1 MKGKDWLVTE
11 DGKYQACESAREWD
25 LLQDNYYLYRF
36 LTELEDTVKQTEEE
50 IACIAKIRMLVRRL
64 ITNSYW
70 VRSKYPEPDFETGT
84 SVELLYEELGFPFTV
99 QTVTF
104 TPGTTSNIHNHGTWG
119 VVAILK
125 GQEKNTFWER
135 SACSSAE
142 TRQSRTL
149 SPTSEFPDK
158 IESTKELILSPGD
171 IISFV
176 PGAIHC
182 VEAVAD
188 EPTVTFNLY
197 GETKSKE
204 RFEFDTVSHTA
215 KNF

>member
-11 DGKYQACESAREWD
+11 DGKYQACESVREWD
-25 LLQDNYYLYRF
+25 LLRENYYLYRF

-50 IACIAKIRMLVRRL
+50 IDCLAKIRMLVRRL

-125 GQEKNTFWER
+125 GKEKNIFWQR
-135 SACSSAE
+135 
-142 TRQSRTL
+142 
-149 SPTSEFPDK
+149 SPTPEFIDK

-204 RFEFDTVSHTA
+204 RFEFDIVNHTA
-215 KNF
+215 RNF

>member
-1 MKGKDWLVTE
+1 MKGNDWLVTE
-11 DGKYQACESAREWD
+11 DGKYQACKSVREWD
-25 LLQDNYYLYRF
+25 LLQENYYLYRF
-36 LTELEDTVKQTEEE
+36 LTELEDTVKQNNEE
-50 IACIAKIRMLVRRL
+50 IDCLAKIRILVRRL

-70 VRSKYPEPDFETGT
+70 VRSKYPEPDLETGT
-84 SVELLYEELGFPFTV
+84 SVELLYDELGFPFTI

-104 TPGTTSNIHNHGTWG
+104 TPGTISNIHNHGTWG

-125 GQEKNTFWER
+125 GQEKNTFWQR
-135 SACSSAE
+135 K
-142 TRQSRTL
+142 
-149 SPTSEFPDK
+149 PTSKFSDK
-158 IESTKELILSPGD
+158 IESTKESLLFPGD

-197 GETKSKE
+197 GETKSKQ
-204 RFEFDTVSHTA
+204 RFEFDVVSHTA

>member
-1 MKGKDWLVTE
+1 MRGNDWLVTE
-11 DGKYQACESAREWD
+11 DGKYQAGKPVREWD
-25 LLQDNYYLYRF
+25 LLQEDYYLYRF
-36 LTELEDTVKQTEEE
+36 LTELEYTVKQTKSEFEFLTKVR
-50 IACIAKIRMLVRRL
+50 ILVRRL

-70 VRSKYPEPDFETGT
+70 VRSKYPEPNFTTGT
-84 SVELLYEELGFPFTV
+84 SVELLYDELGFPFTV
-99 QTVTF
+99 QMVTF
-104 TPGTTSNIHNHGTWG
+104 TPGTISNIHNHGTWG

-125 GQEKNTFWER
+125 GQEKNTFWQ
-135 SACSSAE
+135 
-142 TRQSRTL
+142 RQPTL
-149 SPTSEFPDK
+149 KFNDK
-158 IESTKELILSPGD
+158 IEFTKELILSPGD

-182 VEAVAD
+182 VEAIAE

-204 RFEFDTVSHTA
+204 RFEFDTTNHTA

>member
-1 MKGKDWLVTE
+1 MKGNDWLVTE
-11 DGKYQACESAREWD
+11 DGKYQACESVREWD
-25 LLQDNYYLYRF
+25 LLQENYYLYRF
-36 LTELEDTVKQTEEE
+36 LTELEDTVKQTKEE
-50 IACIAKIRMLVRRL
+50 IDCLTKIRILVRRL

-70 VRSKYPEPDFETGT
+70 VRSKYPEPDFNTGT
-84 SVELLYEELGFPFTV
+84 SVELLYDELGFPFTV

-104 TPGTTSNIHNHGTWG
+104 TPGTISNIHNHGTWG

-125 GQEKNTFWER
+125 GREKNTFW
-135 SACSSAE
+135 
-142 TRQSRTL
+142 QH
-149 SPTSEFPDK
+149 SPTPEFTDK
-158 IESTKELILSPGD
+158 IESTKELVLSPGD

-215 KNF
+215 SNF